1 MADPVELT
9 GFFNVDGVLIGK
21 GKRFVVSV
29 SDNAPVDFEEFAEA
43 VLRLM
48 DWETTATVKNTF
60 SGMAKPMTTS

>member
-1 MADPVELT
+1 MADPVEMT
-9 GFFNVDGVLIGK
+9 GFFNVDGVLVGK

-48 DWETTATVKNTF
+48 DWETTAILTF
-60 SGMAKPMTTS
+60 SP

>member
-1 MADPVELT
+1 MADPVEPT
-9 GFFNVDGVLIGK
+9 GFFNVDGVLV

-48 DWETTATVKNTF
+48 DWETTAIVKNTF